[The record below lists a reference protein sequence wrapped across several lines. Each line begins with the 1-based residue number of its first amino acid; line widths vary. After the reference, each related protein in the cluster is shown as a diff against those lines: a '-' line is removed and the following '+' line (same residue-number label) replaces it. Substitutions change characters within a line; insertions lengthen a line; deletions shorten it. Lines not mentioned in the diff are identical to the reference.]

1 VHFGLIVIVNLAI
14 GMVTP
19 PVGVNLFIACG
30 IAKIQMEQL
39 MKPLSVFLAVLV
51 LNLMVITYVPGLSLA
66 LIR

>member
-1 VHFGLIVIVNLAI
+1 
-14 GMVTP
+14 
-19 PVGVNLFIACG
+19 VGVNLFIACG